1 MGKYRIH
8 ASYVVTLFLD
18 IDAENIDDA
27 WSKAKVADGANFIP
41 VDESCWNI
49 DEVSLLYG
57 EIK

>member
-27 WSKAKVADGANFIP
+27 
-41 VDESCWNI
+41 CWNI